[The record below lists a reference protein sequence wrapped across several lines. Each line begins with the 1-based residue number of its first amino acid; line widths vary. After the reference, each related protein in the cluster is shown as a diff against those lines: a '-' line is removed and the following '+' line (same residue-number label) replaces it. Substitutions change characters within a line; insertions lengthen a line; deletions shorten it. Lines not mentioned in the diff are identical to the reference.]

1 MPAQLA
7 IEAAHLAPDAL
18 PRWRTLLEFH
28 WQERLERI
36 IELSMAYYEAEEAGA
51 RAPGADRASG
61 ARPAR
66 PLLREAIAER
76 RALAEIEA
84 ALTRLSNGGY
94 GRCER
99 CRGPVSAALLTR
111 IPQARYC
118 AACAR

>member
-51 RAPGADRASG
+51 RAPARCCVRPSPSG
-61 ARPAR
+61 VRSPR
-66 PLLREAIAER
+66 SRLR
-76 RALAEIEA
+76 
-84 ALTRLSNGGY
+84 
-94 GRCER
+94 
-99 CRGPVSAALLTR
+99 
-111 IPQARYC
+111 
-118 AACAR
+118 